1 MCHYICVTKILH
13 QIHGYIY
20 NIVHACE
27 YTHVCRCTNVWFT
40 PRNQVSPLQESGLAG
55 PWAAKPLPSCPS
67 STVLTGVC
75 LDPGFFLECGD
86 WNSEPCAYVA
96 SIYRLH
102 QLSGLVF
109 PSFDMLLS
117 QWLYHNSLR
126 SGWWHFITV
135 VSDITRRPDFTANS
149 LIL

>member
-1 MCHYICVTKILH
+1 MWIHPCVQVYKCV
-13 QIHGYIY
+13 
-20 NIVHACE
+20 VH
-27 YTHVCRCTNVWFT
+27 TRHL
-40 PRNQVSPLQESGLAG
+40 VSLLQESGLAG

-75 LDPGFFLECGD
+75 LDLGFFLECGD
-86 WNSEPCAYVA
+86 WNSEPSAYVA

-109 PSFDMLLS
+109 TSFDMLLS

-126 SGWWHFITV
+126 SGWWDFITV

-149 LIL
+149 LILWLLRPPHPFSNDSWTLDEGVVL